1 MKMLVR
7 YAFAMVVTILAIV
20 IAVMIGENGHWYMA
34 WVLGTGFMI
43 LVAAMGAVLLDQQD
57 RDKEAGPKT

>member
-1 MKMLVR
+1 MILR
-7 YAFAMVVTILAIV
+7 YILAMFITILAVV

-43 LVAAMGAVLLDQQD
+43 LVAATGGVLLEQQD
-57 RDKEAGPKT
+57 RDDQKDGTG

>member
-1 MKMLVR
+1 MILC
-7 YAFAMVVTILAIV
+7 YILALFITILAVV

-43 LVAAMGAVLLDQQD
+43 LVAATGGVLLEQQD
-57 RDKEAGPKT
+57 RDDQKDGAG

>member
-1 MKMLVR
+1 MLVR
-7 YAFAMVVTILAIV
+7 YILAMVITILAVV

-43 LVAAMGAVLLDQQD
+43 LVAASGAVLLEQQD
-57 RDKEAGPKT
+57 RDDQKDSAS

>member
-1 MKMLVR
+1 MIVR
-7 YAFAMVVTILAIV
+7 YIIAMTITILAVV

-43 LVAAMGAVLLDQQD
+43 LVAATGAVLLEQQD
-57 RDKEAGPKT
+57 RDKSADPRL